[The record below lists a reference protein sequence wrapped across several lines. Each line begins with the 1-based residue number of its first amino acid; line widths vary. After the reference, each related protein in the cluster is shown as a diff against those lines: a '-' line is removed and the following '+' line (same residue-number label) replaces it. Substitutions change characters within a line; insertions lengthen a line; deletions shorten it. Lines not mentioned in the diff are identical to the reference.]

1 MEETKIDA
9 KTKYNISIDEMI
21 KAGLG
26 FGHGKSKLHPKMKPF
41 IAKQKDK
48 VYLIDLE
55 QTAERLEQVLDLI
68 KQLRIAGK
76 SILFVG
82 TKVAT
87 RNLIEQVAQE
97 TKSPYV
103 KERWIGGTFT
113 NFKEIRKRINYFK
126 DLEVKTKEID
136 FTKKYVKKERLAM
149 AKELE
154 RLTLKFHGIKEMEE
168 LPGALFVVDIQRD
181 IIAIKE
187 ARQAGIKII
196 AIADTNVDPNLVD
209 YPIPGNDDGYTSV
222 QYILNKIQEVL
233 LGGE

>member
-1 MEETKIDA
+1 MEETKTDV

-21 KAGLG
+21 RVGLG
-26 FGHGKSKLHPKMKPF
+26 FGHEKSKLHPKMKPF
-41 IAKQKDK
+41 VVKQKDK

-55 QTAERLEQVLDLI
+55 QTAEKLEGVLDFVL
-68 KQLRIAGK
+68 KTRIAGK
-76 SILFVG
+76 KILFVG

-87 RNLIEQVAQE
+87 RGLIEQVAIE

-126 DLEVKTKEID
+126 DLEAKTQEID

-154 RLTLKFHGIKEMEE
+154 RLTFKFHGIKEMEE
-168 LPGALFVVDIQRD
+168 LPGALFVVDVQRD
-181 IIAIKE
+181 IIAVKE
-187 ARQAGIKII
+187 ARQAGVKII
-196 AIADTNVDPNLVD
+196 AIVDTNVDPNLVD
-209 YPIPGNDDGYTSV
+209 YPIPGNDDAYTSV

-233 LGGE
+233 LGE